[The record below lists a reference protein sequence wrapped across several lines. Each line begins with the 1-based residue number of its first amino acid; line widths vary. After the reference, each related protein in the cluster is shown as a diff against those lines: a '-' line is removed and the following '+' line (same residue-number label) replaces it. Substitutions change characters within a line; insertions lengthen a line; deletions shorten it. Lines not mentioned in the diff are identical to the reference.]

1 MELFKMNNKKD
12 KLENESELRSFFQ
25 LDKISNKDITEDEE
39 NKKKDSIVA
48 KALLDEL

>member
-25 LDKISNKDITEDEE
+25 LDEISNKDITEDEE